1 MSMSTRNLLVPHDFT
16 AAGDTAVLYAI
27 DLAKE
32 FEAEVNLL
40 HVTKDVKANK
50 KATAKFEKIM
60 ANLNLG
66 PNDPKVSFQVK
77 KGDIF
82 ETIAGVGKELLS
94 SIIVMG
100 THGATGMQKLF
111 GSFAIKVITSTHIP
125 FIIVQKG
132 NKILT
137 TKNIVFPINTTKES
151 LQIEQVVSSIAAQSK
166 SKVHVVCEKYTD
178 STYKIKSAVHF
189 EVENKQFREN
199 KVEFSNEQIP
209 KMNATE
215 ILKYSKK
222 NNCDLIGISYY
233 SEALLKQFDT
243 LFQDLIMNNSKYPIL
258 IINSKDVGNFYF

>member
-1 MSMSTRNLLVPHDFT
+1 MSTRNLLIPHDFT
-16 AAGDTAVLYAI
+16 AAGDSAVEYAI
-27 DLAKE
+27 NLAKE
-32 FEAEVNLL
+32 FNAEVHLL
-40 HVTKDVKANK
+40 HVTKDIKDNRKAK
-50 KATAKFEKIM
+50 AKFEKIM
-60 ANLNLG
+60 EKLNLG
-66 PNDPKVSFQVK
+66 PDDPKVDFTVK

-151 LQIEQVVSSIAAQSK
+151 LQIEQVVSSIATQSK
-166 SKVHVVCEKYTD
+166 SKVHVVCEKYSD
-178 STYKIKSAVHF
+178 SSYKIKSAIHF
-189 EVENKQFREN
+189 EVVNKQFREN
-199 KVEFSNEQIP
+199 GIDHVNKQIK
-209 KMNATE
+209 KMEASE

-222 NNCDLIGISYY
+222 HNCDLIGISYY
-233 SEALLKQFDT
+233 SEALLKQFDR

-258 IINSKDVGNFYF
+258 IINAKDVGNFYF